1 MTHFTDAT
9 ARSFLR
15 QLFDAAIASAN
26 PFKVLASHLPEKPKG
41 RCIVVGAGKASAAM
55 AAALE
60 QAWPDVNL
68 SGVVVTRYGHAVPTA
83 KVRIIEASHPV
94 PDANSALAATEILK
108 AVAGLT
114 SDDLVIALISGGGS
128 ALLVAPAEGLTLSDK
143 QAVNKALLQ
152 SGAGIGEMNIVRKHL
167 SRIKGGKLAQ
177 AAAPATVVTLV
188 ISDVPGDDPAI
199 IASGPTVPD
208 TTTPQDA
215 LAILTRYKAKVP
227 DAVLAA
233 LGRPQQSTAAVQ
245 ADVRMIA
252 SPMLALRAAAA
263 VAQSQGISALILG
276 DALEGE
282 ARDAGKLLAGMAISA
297 QLHGLPATA
306 PCVLLSGG
314 ETTVTI
320 HSAKAGRGGRNTE
333 FLLSA
338 AVTLQGRENVWAIA
352 GDTDGID
359 GTEDAAGAI
368 IRPNSLARARAAG
381 LDARRYLADHDSY
394 SLFNALGDLVIT
406 GPTLTNVN
414 DFRAI
419 LVLPQ

>member
-9 ARSFLR
+9 VRSFLR

-26 PFKVLASHLPEKPKG
+26 PFKVLAPHLPAKPKG

-60 QAWPDVNL
+60 QAWPDVAL
-68 SGVVVTRYGHAVPTA
+68 SGVVVTRYGHSVPTA
-83 KVRIIEASHPV
+83 KIRIIEASHPV

-128 ALLVAPAEGLTLSDK
+128 ALLVAPAEGLTLADK

-177 AAAPATVVTLV
+177 AASPARVVTLV

-208 TTTPQDA
+208 ATMPQDA
-215 LAILTRYKAKVP
+215 LDILSRYKAKVP
-227 DAVLAA
+227 DAVIAVLR
-233 LGRPQQSTAAVQ
+233 RPHQSTASVQ

-263 VAQSQGISALILG
+263 VVQSHGIAPLILG

-282 ARDAGKLLAGMAISA
+282 ARDAGKLLAGMALSA
-297 QLHGLPATA
+297 QLHGVPATT

-320 HSAKAGRGGRNTE
+320 TDGKAGRGGRNTE
-333 FLLSA
+333 LLLA
-338 AVTLQGRENVWAIA
+338 AAIALQGQKNIWGLA

-359 GTEDAAGAI
+359 GTEDAAGAVI
-368 IRPNSLARARAAG
+368 TPDSLHRALNLG
-381 LDARRYLADHDSY
+381 LDARSFLTGHDSY
-394 SLFNALGDLVIT
+394 SLFKALDNLVVT

-414 DFRAI
+414 DFRAL
-419 LVLPQ
+419 LVCPS